1 MKTGKTVIGIG
12 LGMFAIGLATY
23 YSIAFGQIDP
33 VLRIIKNT
41 GTFVGIAGIGVTL
54 AGILLYLIARNEPP
68 IAEEFDI

>member
-1 MKTGKTVIGIG
+1 MKTGKTVMGIG
-12 LGMFAIGLATY
+12 FGMFTIGLAMY
-23 YSIAFGQIDP
+23 YSITLGHIDP

-41 GTFVGIAGIGVTL
+41 GTFVGIAGIGVIL

>member
-1 MKTGKTVIGIG
+1 MNTGKTVIGIG
-12 LGMFAIGLATY
+12 LGMFTIGLAMY

-33 VLRIIKNT
+33 ILRIIKNT

>member
-1 MKTGKTVIGIG
+1 MKTGKIVIGIG
-12 LGMFAIGLATY
+12 LGMFATGLAMY

-33 VLRIIKNT
+33 ILRIIKNT

-68 IAEEFDI
+68 MNEEFDI